1 MPTIIR
7 KSQPILL
14 ETRREIYNS
23 VTWHVRS
30 NVWRPPTDVYETEE
44 NVVVKM
50 EIAGMRDEDLEVV
63 VQGNLLLI
71 SGSRSDSTERKAYH
85 QMEIPFGKFSV
96 GVDLPVRVNTDNAT
110 AEYKDGFLIIQFS
123 KEK

>member
-7 KSQPILL
+7 KSQPILI

-71 SGSRSDSTERKAYH
+71 SGSRSDSPERKAYH

>member
-7 KSQPILL
+7 RSQPILI

-30 NVWRPPTDVYETEE
+30 NVWRPPTDVYESEE
-44 NVVVKM
+44 YVVVRM

-63 VQGNLLLI
+63 VQDHLLLI

-96 GVDLPVRVNTDNAT
+96 GVDLPVEVNTENAT
-110 AEYKDGFLIIQFS
+110 AEYKDGFLTIQLP

>member
-7 KSQPILL
+7 KSRPVLI
-14 ETRREIYNS
+14 EAHRESYTSI
-23 VTWHVRS
+23 TWHVRP
-30 NVWRPPTDVYETEE
+30 NIWRPPTDVYETEE

-63 VQGNLLLI
+63 MQDNLLLI
-71 SGSRSDSTERKAYH
+71 SGNRSDSQERKAYH
-85 QMEIPFGKFSV
+85 QMEIPFGKFST
-96 GVDLPVRVNTDNAT
+96 GIELPARVDTDAAT
-110 AEYKDGFLIIQFS
+110 AEYKDGFLTILLP

>member
-30 NVWRPPTDVYETEE
+30 NVWRPPTDVYETEK